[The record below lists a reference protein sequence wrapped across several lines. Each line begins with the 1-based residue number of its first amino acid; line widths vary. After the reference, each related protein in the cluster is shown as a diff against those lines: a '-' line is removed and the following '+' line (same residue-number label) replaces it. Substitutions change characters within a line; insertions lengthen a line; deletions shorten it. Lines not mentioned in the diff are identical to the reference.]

1 MGDSSISKTTRR
13 GRQIFRSFVALLAI
27 FASVLGLASA
37 QQATPAAEHAVFS
50 LPDDVGV
57 RHATIWS
64 EGTRMA
70 ANIFSPK
77 AVTGKLP
84 TIIMAYGWGGTMQR
98 VREASAAASRPRS
111 RATTIASGLSMPR
124 WCRWSCVCSTA
135 RAMPKAPNVRAAN
148 SATGR
153 DRRTRTSGGGSL
165 SASPGPPRFGRT
177 RVN

>member
-84 TIIMAYGWGGTMQR
+84 TIIMAYGWRGWCSRLVADAHGAQ
-98 VREASAAASRPRS
+98 SARNDVAIDAMALSCLDAAR
-111 RATTIASGLSMPR
+111 
-124 WCRWSCVCSTA
+124 
-135 RAMPKAPNVRAAN
+135 
-148 SATGR
+148 
-153 DRRTRTSGGGSL
+153 
-165 SASPGPPRFGRT
+165 
-177 RVN
+177 

>member
-13 GRQIFRSFVALLAI
+13 GRQNFRSFVALLAI

-50 LPDDVGV
+50 LPDDAGV

-84 TIIMAYGWGGTMQR
+84 TIIMAYGWRSWCSRLVADAHGAQ
-98 VREASAAASRPRS
+98 SARNDAIDAIVIANEVFWGPKERP
-111 RATTIASGLSMPR
+111 P
-124 WCRWSCVCSTA
+124 
-135 RAMPKAPNVRAAN
+135 
-148 SATGR
+148 
-153 DRRTRTSGGGSL
+153 
-165 SASPGPPRFGRT
+165 
-177 RVN
+177 